1 MEEKRNSCSWTIR
14 CGRHLDDER
23 DRVIV
28 HIIATEEEAKIVGLT
43 VARFER
49 AARNQEV
56 CCVAVRNCDAY
67 EVLIC
72 DCM

>member
-1 MEEKRNSCSWTIR
+1 MEEKRNSWTIR
-14 CGRHLDDER
+14 CGRNLDD
-23 DRVIV
+23 RVVV

-56 CCVAVRNCDAY
+56 CCIAVRNCDAY

>member
-1 MEEKRNSCSWTIR
+1 MEEKRKSWTWTIR
-14 CGRHLDDER
+14 CGRHLDDEH
-23 DRVIV
+23 DRVIT
-28 HIIATEEEAKIVGLT
+28 HIIATEEEAKIVGLA

-56 CCVAVRNCDAY
+56 CCVAVRNIDCY

>member
-1 MEEKRNSCSWTIR
+1 
-14 CGRHLDDER
+14 
-23 DRVIV
+23 VIT
-28 HIIATEEEAKIVGLT
+28 HIIATEEEAKIVGASI
-43 VARFER
+43 ARFER

-56 CCVAVRNCDAY
+56 CCIAVRNCDAY

>member
-1 MEEKRNSCSWTIR
+1 MEEERNAWTIR
-14 CGRHLDDER
+14 CGRHLDDAR
-23 DRVIV
+23 DMVV
-28 HIIATEEEAKIVGLT
+28 TNIIATEEEAKIVGLA

-49 AARNQEV
+49 AERNKEV
-56 CCVAVRNCDAY
+56 CCIAVRNCDAY